1 MTSAPFA
8 AYCGRLIFDAVLI
21 TRSPLHVGSGFS
33 DGHLTQS
40 SGESKAEGEI
50 ANVVLGL
57 DDLPVIPA
65 TSIKGAMR
73 ALIEQSDQDAAKALF
88 GDIKSDG
95 GGRMGVL
102 TPYAATTR
110 QKADVGK
117 RIDRKSEDRGVFI
130 AQRVA
135 IDDASGTAAD
145 KKLLTR
151 TMVAPGHSFNL
162 QMVVMGGDAV
172 LEPPHRDILVKLL
185 ASIRERHLQLGSG
198 KGDGHGVLA
207 FKLERVRSLS
217 LNRTTGA
224 LDEQDVTSV
233 WTKAIEG
240 TGKPELINGFSYRY
254 RLQLAGE
261 DVFAVLGAREEPK
274 AKTEQQP
281 ALEKGRGNTLK
292 ALRNNDGTPELPGTS
307 LMGVLRARAEW
318 LVELKRARFTPGEED
333 AILLAELFGAEADA
347 LKNIKPRLAKRNG
360 IKPGNLTGF
369 AGMLRVI
376 SIKAKGGNIVTTPSV
391 RIDRLAQAPMDG
403 GLFAFEAFDQPTFEV
418 ELGLDHRAKDCHAE
432 FVEALLKDIIAEG
445 PRQGL
450 MLGHRGNSGFGWVAV
465 TRNETVP
472 GGAS

>member
-145 KKLLTR
+145 KKL
-151 TMVAPGHSFNL
+151 
-162 QMVVMGGDAV
+162 
-172 LEPPHRDILVKLL
+172 
-185 ASIRERHLQLGSG
+185 
-198 KGDGHGVLA
+198 
-207 FKLERVRSLS
+207 
-217 LNRTTGA
+217 
-224 LDEQDVTSV
+224 
-233 WTKAIEG
+233 
-240 TGKPELINGFSYRY
+240 
-254 RLQLAGE
+254 
-261 DVFAVLGAREEPK
+261 
-274 AKTEQQP
+274 
-281 ALEKGRGNTLK
+281 
-292 ALRNNDGTPELPGTS
+292 
-307 LMGVLRARAEW
+307 
-318 LVELKRARFTPGEED
+318 
-333 AILLAELFGAEADA
+333 
-347 LKNIKPRLAKRNG
+347 
-360 IKPGNLTGF
+360 
-369 AGMLRVI
+369 
-376 SIKAKGGNIVTTPSV
+376 
-391 RIDRLAQAPMDG
+391 
-403 GLFAFEAFDQPTFEV
+403 
-418 ELGLDHRAKDCHAE
+418 
-432 FVEALLKDIIAEG
+432 
-445 PRQGL
+445 
-450 MLGHRGNSGFGWVAV
+450 
-465 TRNETVP
+465 
-472 GGAS
+472 